1 MRRQLAISKRHHEI
15 GLLRFGPTNDANI
28 IVCIVGDRASE
39 ST

>member
-1 MRRQLAISKRHHEI
+1 MRRQLAISKSLHVL
-15 GLLRFGPTNDANI
+15 GLLRFGPTNDAII